1 MKSKVHLG
9 LLEKNENKIP
19 EMLEILQHCNEE
31 YVPADAADK
40 SNIIHAIHLGG
51 DHLTVERAISAVNA
65 VSDADTSYERLQGLV
80 LKYEDFHCEMNF
92 LQVTN
97 TAVPFNLKNFVGLK
111 IIFHPRGR
119 HWLFHRFFLL
129 LGKPQMNG
137 VFIFMQQ
144 QQVGFYINI

>member
-1 MKSKVHLG
+1 MG

-19 EMLEILQHCNEE
+19 EMLEILEHCNEE
-31 YVPADAADK
+31 YVPADADK
-40 SNIIHAIHLGG
+40 SKIIHAIHLGG

-80 LKYEDFHCEMNF
+80 LKHEDFHCEMNF

-97 TAVPFNLKNFVGLK
+97 TAVPFNLKKFVGLK

-119 HWLFHRFFLL
+119 HWLFHLVYYSWENH
-129 LGKPQMNG
+129 K
-137 VFIFMQQ
+137 
-144 QQVGFYINI
+144 